1 MFDEIVDNDNNDN
14 ENHEIDNSDTDH
26 GNTDNSHV
34 IYIYICM
41 LINLFIHLFIYE

>member
-26 GNTDNSHV
+26 GNIDNSHV
-34 IYIYICM
+34 IYICL